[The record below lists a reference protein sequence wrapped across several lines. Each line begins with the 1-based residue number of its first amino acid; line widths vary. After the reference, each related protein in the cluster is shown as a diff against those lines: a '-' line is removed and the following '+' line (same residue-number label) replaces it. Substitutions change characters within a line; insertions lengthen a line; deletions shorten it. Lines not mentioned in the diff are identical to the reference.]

1 MIALETKRESAQMRS
16 IALLTMIY
24 LPLSCVA
31 SVFSTTLFNW
41 NPSDGE
47 PIVSKYIWVL
57 LTLALVLTL
66 ITVLAWHF
74 TTNREKKREGKRSR
88 TFDTVLSDAV

>member
-31 SVFSTTLFNW
+31 VGLFSMPFLF
-41 NPSDGE
+41 DC
-47 PIVSKYIWVL
+47 L
-57 LTLALVLTL
+57 LTRLCQVGILDNPLQL
-66 ITVLAWHF
+66 
-74 TTNREKKREGKRSR
+74 EPKRRR
-88 TFDTVLSDAV
+88 TYCVQAYLGFVRICGGPDGYYFGGVAFYYK